1 MRELHLSFALPWWFA
16 LLSIALAAAL
26 ALWAYA
32 RTRPALEERQRLL
45 LGSLRFLALVALL
58 LALWQP
64 LMSLVNT
71 TEQAPRVA
79 ILLDNSA
86 SMALRDASGERALH
100 YRKLLAQLEPV
111 LTAPTALL
119 ARFDATVHPLNQ
131 WHPDSLRLDGGATD
145 IAYALRWVAAESRT
159 TPIGAVLLL
168 SDGIPTAGGSP
179 LQEVAALGKPI
190 IAVLVGD
197 TTPVADLAVH
207 SLLSNEQL
215 LLGST
220 TPLYA
225 TIRASN
231 IPERSVT
238 VELWE
243 NSRRLARQQLQL
255 RPEQSEYTL
264 RFDYTPEREGLVRLS
279 IRIAPQPEELN
290 TRNNS
295 ATRFVE
301 VVRAQRRILLFAGS
315 PSPDVAFLRRELEQI
330 PGIAISTFVHK
341 QGEEFYEGIPSE
353 ALLRAADAALLL
365 DFPIRSTPEP
375 LLERLAERA
384 RQGMPI
390 AWIAGPL
397 LDYAKLRRLEGV
409 LPMSLRLVRQSE
421 STAQLLPTPFGR
433 SHPIF
438 GNELPSSAWQEQPP
452 IFRMDWSVQPKP
464 EAQVLALS
472 SPGAEP
478 MLLLYDLPPLRS
490 LALLGYGIHRWKLLG
505 FAAAQLQNPSPPDVL
520 TLFAR
525 NLLQWLLLSPQQRL
539 VRIRPGKPFYTAGEP
554 VEFWATVVD
563 PTGAPVDA
571 ATVQLL
577 LSSGETRQELLLEP
591 LGGGTYRTQLQLSPG
606 YYAFQGTATLQG
618 ERLGSDRGTV
628 TVGTHE
634 LEYRQLHADA
644 ALLRALAERS
654 GGALLTASTIQ
665 EVPELL
671 KRLPA
676 LRPQVFTQR
685 REIAL
690 WHSPWLLS
698 LVIVL
703 LSSEWLLRRRWRL
716 P

>member
-16 LLSIALAAAL
+16 LLSIAIAAAL

-32 RTRPALEERQRLL
+32 RTRPALEERRRLL

-64 LMSLVNT
+64 LMSLVSS
-71 TEQAPRVA
+71 TEQAPRLA

-86 SMALRDASGERALH
+86 SMALRDASGERAPR

-111 LTAPTALL
+111 LTAPNALV

-159 TPIGAVLLL
+159 TPIGTVLLL
-168 SDGIPTAGGSP
+168 SDGVPTAGGSP
-179 LQEVAALGKPI
+179 LQEVATLGKPI

-220 TPLYA
+220 APLYA

-231 IPERSVT
+231 MPERSVT

-243 NSRRLARQQLQL
+243 NSRRLAQQQLQL

-301 VVRAQRRILLFAGS
+301 VLRAQRRILLFAGS
-315 PSPDVAFLRRELEQI
+315 PSPDLAFLRQELERI

-341 QGEEFYEGIPSE
+341 QGEEFYEGVPSE
-353 ALLRAADAALLL
+353 ALLRAADAAILL

-397 LDYAKLRRLEGV
+397 LDYGKLRRLEGV
-409 LPMSLRLVRQSE
+409 LPMTLRLVRQSE
-421 STAQLLPTPFGR
+421 QTAQLLPTPFGR
-433 SHPIF
+433 SHPLV
-438 GNELPSSAWQEQPP
+438 GSELPAAAWEQQPP
-452 IFRMDWSVQPKP
+452 LFRMDWSVQPKP

-478 MLLLYDLPPLRS
+478 MLLVYDLPPLRS

-505 FAAAQLQNPSPPDVL
+505 FAALPQQSPSPPDVL
-520 TLFAR
+520 AHFAR

-563 PTGAPVDA
+563 PTGAAVDA

-577 LSSGETRQELLLEP
+577 LSSGQTRQELLLEP
-591 LGGGTYRTQLQLSPG
+591 LGGGTYRAQVQLPPG

-644 ALLRALAERS
+644 VLLRALAERS

-665 EVPELL
+665 ELPELL

-698 LVIVL
+698 VVIAL